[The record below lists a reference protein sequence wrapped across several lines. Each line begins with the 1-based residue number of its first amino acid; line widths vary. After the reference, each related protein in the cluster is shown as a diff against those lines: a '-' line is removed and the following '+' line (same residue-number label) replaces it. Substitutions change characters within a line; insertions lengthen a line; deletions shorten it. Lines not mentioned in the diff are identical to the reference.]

1 MGQQKKKGF
10 AMARK
15 RIRLQKK
22 ITGSTILEVII
33 SMVIIMLT
41 FGIAMMIYSN
51 VTRLSLSTEKMQ
63 AQAILLETMRNLELS
78 KDITSQS
85 IVAGDFSVEQSVK
98 PFNDDNNLISVSLIA
113 YDDNHQEIAVLKK
126 VIIRKDD

>member
-1 MGQQKKKGF
+1 
-10 AMARK
+10 MARK